1 MYPSRSRRLT
11 RRRHGDGDKPILSAS
26 STLLKRPLACS
37 SATIRQSAGSRS
49 GFGISAKSS
58 CQKRHIIAFLSPISA
73 SFARTCPRIA
83 CHDDGISPRKSSE
96 PVMRD
101 PASYQSLL
109 DAVERYFDLMF
120 DGDVSRFGDVFAPSA
135 QLHGLRDGSLRLLS
149 AQEFKNAL
157 AAGPSPKSRNA
168 PRQQELLLVD
178 FASPTQALVKVR
190 VRIDTLL
197 YLDYLSY
204 HCVNSAW
211 LITAKSF
218 HIEQRYDAP
227 NN

>member
-1 MYPSRSRRLT
+1 MPDRST
-11 RRRHGDGDKPILSAS
+11 TH
-26 STLLKRPLACS
+26 PL
-37 SATIRQSAGSRS
+37 
-49 GFGISAKSS
+49 F
-58 CQKRHIIAFLSPISA
+58 
-73 SFARTCPRIA
+73 
-83 CHDDGISPRKSSE
+83 
-96 PVMRD
+96 
-101 PASYQSLL
+101 
-109 DAVERYFDLMF
+109 DAVARYFDLMF
-120 DGDVSRFGDVFAPSA
+120 DNDVSRFEQVFAASA

-190 VRIDTLL
+190 VRIDALL

-204 HCVNSAW
+204 HRVDNAW

>member
-1 MYPSRSRRLT
+1 MAMLLRTSRTIGRLSSLPT
-11 RRRHGDGDKPILSAS
+11 S

-49 GFGISAKSS
+49 GFGISSKSS
-58 CQKRHIIAFLSPISA
+58 DQKRHVIAFLSPISA
-73 SFARTCPRIA
+73 SFARTCLWIA
-83 CHDDGISPRKSSE
+83 CHDDGISPRKPSE

-101 PASYQSLL
+101 HASYHSLL

-120 DGDVSRFGDVFAPSA
+120 DGDVSRFGNVFAPSA

-149 AQEFKNAL
+149 AQEFKNTL
-157 AAGPSPKSRNA
+157 HAGPSPKSRNA
-168 PRQQELLLVD
+168 QRQQELLLID
-178 FASPTQALVKVR
+178 FASPIHALVKVR

-204 HCVNSAW
+204 HHVDSAW

-218 HIEQRYDAP
+218 HIEQRYGAP